1 MTTQRI
7 KRLVAQAGIEPTA
20 QAYET
25 RMLPLHYRAASP
37 TVGTI
42 GLEPIQ
48 AVLQTAALPLELYSR
63 IISPFKKSGG
73 QGTRTLISTSVENR
87 ISSAAQQTNICLS
100 SLFLFNAERVTGP
113 LQCRSHWITKG
124 L

>member
-1 MTTQRI
+1 MPESNSGVLAVVRPSYLEGCVGGTRTRKTDVSDPHVNHYMTTQ

-42 GLEPIQ
+42 GFEPIQ

-63 IISPFKKSGG
+63 IMSKY
-73 QGTRTLISTSVENR
+73 L
-87 ISSAAQQTNICLS
+87 LS
-100 SLFLFNAERVTGP
+100 
-113 LQCRSHWITKG
+113 K
-124 L
+124 

>member
-1 MTTQRI
+1 MTTQ

-42 GLEPIQ
+42 GVEPIQ

-63 IISPFKKSGG
+63 IIFIKYLDTINYHFELGLFRLYFPIFS
-73 QGTRTLISTSVENR
+73 LD
-87 ISSAAQQTNICLS
+87 SAAI
-100 SLFLFNAERVTGP
+100 
-113 LQCRSHWITKG
+113 
-124 L
+124 